1 MFSLTPTLASAPFN
15 ADFYTVAAA
24 VIPVYFLILLFPGG
38 ILARYAIWTK
48 KLRSRYAVPIVE
60 GEKPATLRLTSI
72 LHAYDVLYLPVTAA
86 MVFGVWGEVSA
97 VRALDHEHA
106 TSGQHWWVLTSMV
119 GFPIFAGVSAAFAV
133 SFAWAE
139 TLSKEGTTKERQ
151 TEPDGDPT
159 DDQA

>member
-1 MFSLTPTLASAPFN
+1 MSSLSPTLASAPFN
-15 ADFYTVAAA
+15 ANFYTVATA
-24 VIPVYFLILLFPGG
+24 VIPVYFLILVFPGG

-48 KLRSRYAVPIVE
+48 QLRSRYAVPIVE
-60 GEKPATLRLTSI
+60 SEKPSTPRLMVVQ
-72 LHAYDVLYLPVTAA
+72 HAYEVLYLPVMAA

-119 GFPIFAGVSAAFAV
+119 GFPVFAGVSALAAV
-133 SFAWAE
+133 SFAWAA
-139 TLSKEGTTKERQ
+139 TLSKEGTTKEGQ
-151 TEPDGDPT
+151 TDPDGDPT